1 MSEAARIFW
10 QSKKAIDYPN
20 RLSFDKRRDSWEP
33 GDYQR
38 KLIGESMRDMG
49 WIPEKEAVLDLGAG
63 PCTSLIFGSEIA
75 SERVWAVD
83 FSPTLLE
90 KSGVPEERRT
100 VDDLTTMRFPREW
113 NNKFDLA
120 TAVLLFRYLTFQER
134 EELILK
140 VKNALTV
147 NGRIVIIDF
156 ETMRQDE
163 ISEEIG
169 ETEQFDLRETCSQL
183 EDAGLRDVESGMS
196 NYLFEDGGGDPAPL
210 SVGWVTAVKR

>member
-1 MSEAARIFW
+1 MSEVAKIFW
-10 QSKKAIDYPN
+10 QSDKAKDYPN
-20 RLSFDKRRDSWEP
+20 RLSFNKRRDSWEP

-38 KLIGESMRDMG
+38 KLIGDNMKSMG
-49 WIPEKEAVLDLGAG
+49 WVPEGAILDLGAG
-63 PCTSLIFGSEIA
+63 PCTKFIFGPKIA

-90 KSGVPEERRT
+90 RGGVPEERRT
-100 VDDLTTMRFPREW
+100 VDDLTTMKFPEEW

-156 ETMRQDE
+156 TNMRQDK

-169 ETEQFDLRETCSQL
+169 ETEPFDTDETSSQL
-183 EDAGLRDVESGMS
+183 ENAGLSDVDSGTF

-210 SVGWVTAVKR
+210 SVEWVTAVKR